1 MVIRCHKKCS
11 TRIHSYRNHNLVFYV
26 DCDDSLASHIC
37 KMLMFGSANIQRF
50 FRHPDCSVGSTSS
63 YTNWWHLRGGF
74 QGGRPGG
81 SADQGCDFGGGKH
94 GLKMVEVGLKSEWV
108 TCDTYFKISRIW
120 EFGTFGPLILFVGA
134 KRSVGVLQEI
144 FGAHRNSLMCC
155 WRRTGLCSDMFP
167 EERSNPLSSSRIRP
181 IHALFARGCP
191 HRKTPGSI
199 RHLPSGGALWC
210 GTQKEVDHGGPVGNW
225 ERRGRW
231 KISCIG
237 SSPHPM
243 LVRYRKKIHTG
254 DHHYFNRCRFKDLV
268 CYHQLIG
275 AKPVFPMRDA
285 TCQAWNAWRPLEEIE
300 QHCWRQQRTGAFS
313 SCAVHKK
320 RAKHG
325 GYPGYGWLICL
336 TRNIWGQWPRI
347 GCE

>member
-1 MVIRCHKKCS
+1 MYTYLYHIFRHSQISGWNGFRQNFTWIWHIIGHEGDSTAWTWHGTPRCHTFHLGDADERGHLGMGPRNTKGHLWNPFESSRNRMVIRCHKKCS

-210 GTQKEVDHGGPVGNW
+210 GTPKRGGPW
-225 ERRGRW
+225 WTRRKLGE
-231 KISCIG
+231 KG
-237 SSPHPM
+237 E
-243 LVRYRKKIHTG
+243 V
-254 DHHYFNRCRFKDLV
+254 KDFMHWFITASHA
-268 CYHQLIG
+268 C
-275 AKPVFPMRDA
+275 
-285 TCQAWNAWRPLEEIE
+285 
-300 QHCWRQQRTGAFS
+300 
-313 SCAVHKK
+313 
-320 RAKHG
+320 
-325 GYPGYGWLICL
+325 
-336 TRNIWGQWPRI
+336 
-347 GCE
+347 